1 MINIAS
7 RINHLRMFLWIFIHT
22 WICAYTLPLDAQ
34 NTQEER
40 VKVLERLNQEDAE
53 WEKNNPEIQQGRQ
66 LPANLE
72 QITLPPLSVF
82 LSAIDENASVKQAQ
96 AQVDEAQYDYLIQKK
111 EWMNYFRISGMY
123 SYGRYNILS
132 NNSDEFTPMYQTTMS
147 SAQHNFNI
155 GGNITFSLGDIFSRP
170 LKLKKYKSII
180 DQRQYAKEE
189 VREERRLKILDAY
202 NAVTAELSTIKA
214 KAESVALYNAQMK
227 ISENNFIQGSID
239 IISLSLERGRRSGA
253 VVTYEQAR
261 ISLHNAILMLEM
273 LTNIKIIKD

>member
-1 MINIAS
+1 MANITS
-7 RINHLRMFLWIFIHT
+7 HINHLRTFLWILIHA
-22 WICAYTLPLDAQ
+22 WICAYTLPLAAQ

-53 WEKNNPEIQQGRQ
+53 WEKNNPEIQQSRQ

-111 EWMNYFRISGMY
+111 DWMNYFRISGMY
-123 SYGRYNILS
+123 SYGRYNVLS

-155 GGNITFSLGDIFSRP
+155 GGNITFSLGDILSRP

>member
-1 MINIAS
+1 MANITS
-7 RINHLRMFLWIFIHT
+7 LINHLRTFLWIFIHA
-22 WICAYTLPLDAQ
+22 WICAYTLPLAAQ

-53 WEKNNPEIQQGRQ
+53 WEKNNPEIQQSRQ

-111 EWMNYFRISGMY
+111 DWMNYFRISGMY
-123 SYGRYNILS
+123 SYGRYNVLS

-155 GGNITFSLGDIFSRP
+155 GGNITFSLGDILSRP

>member
-1 MINIAS
+1 MVNIAS
-7 RINHLRMFLWIFIHT
+7 RINHLRTFLWIFIHI
-22 WICAYTLPLDAQ
+22 WICAYTLPLYAQ
-34 NTQEER
+34 DTQEER

-66 LPANLE
+66 LPADLD

-82 LSAIDENASVKQAQ
+82 LSAIDENASVKLAQ

-111 EWMNYFRISGMY
+111 DWMNYFRISGMY
-123 SYGRYNILS
+123 SYGRYNVLS

-155 GGNITFSLGDIFSRP
+155 GGNITFSLGDILSRP
-170 LKLKKYKSII
+170 QKLKKYKSII

>member
-1 MINIAS
+1 MINITS
-7 RINHLRMFLWIFIHT
+7 HINHLRMFLWISIHV

-111 EWMNYFRISGMY
+111 DWMNYFRISGMF

-214 KAESVALYNAQMK
+214 KAESAALYNAQMK

-239 IISLSLERGRRSGA
+239 IISLSLERGRRSSA